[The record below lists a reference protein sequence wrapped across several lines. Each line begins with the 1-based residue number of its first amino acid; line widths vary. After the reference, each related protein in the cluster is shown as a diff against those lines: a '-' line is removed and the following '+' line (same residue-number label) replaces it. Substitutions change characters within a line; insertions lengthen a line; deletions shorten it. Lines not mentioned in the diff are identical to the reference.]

1 MNTDDT
7 HMTNRLDTAATRRSS
22 SHRTARRLA
31 PLIVVTLLVAAC
43 SSDDDASPA
52 TDAPVDTAATSEAA
66 ARSDT
71 TEQPESADAPT
82 TTTPEVAS
90 TVAETTTTE
99 APPPTEPFDVSL
111 ATLVG
116 APAATNSMN
125 GASISPLDGNLYVA
139 SVGGSEITIH
149 DPETGEILDRLGPD
163 QGVNGPDDVFI
174 ADDGTVYWTDLLA
187 GNVGMISPDGT
198 TTTQSVGP
206 GVNPI
211 TMSDDGRLFVGRI
224 FLGDGLYEL
233 DPMLVADP
241 IPLDETLAGLNAFDF
256 GPDGQLYAPSYFTG
270 DVVRIDVDAD
280 VIAPEVVASG
290 FSVPSAVKF
299 NAAGEPY
306 VADLAAGTVSK
317 LDLATGDSEQILRID
332 GTIDNIAIDTDDRIF
347 VIAGSDNQVHRIDGD
362 EFMVLGEAGFGLPG
376 GVAVSPDG
384 SVWVGDFFA
393 MRGFSEADL
402 RRPATSFY
410 DRFAAPGEAFAGA
423 GSVSADGD
431 NVIVS
436 NAFSGSVQV
445 LDPATGEILED
456 VRDVVFPVNAVRYG
470 DRLVAAQAG
479 GGNVVNAN
487 DVTDVLIGDLA
498 IPFGLATD
506 GTTLYV
512 GDWATGDIWA
522 VDEAGPRILAAGL
535 AQPEGMA
542 VDGDRLLVVET
553 GEQRV
558 VAIDLATGDTS
569 PVITG
574 LDFSAAVVEGFL
586 PTGMLS
592 DVAIG
597 PDGAIYVS
605 DDGVNSV
612 YRFER

>member
-1 MNTDDT
+1 MSSTTDEP
-7 HMTNRLDTAATRRSS
+7 AASS
-22 SHRTARRLA
+22 Q
-31 PLIVVTLLVAAC
+31 P
-43 SSDDDASPA
+43 
-52 TDAPVDTAATSEAA
+52 SEP
-66 ARSDT
+66 SDT
-71 TEQPESADAPT
+71 TEQPGATDAPAT
-82 TTTPEVAS
+82 TEPEATT

-99 APPPTEPFDVSL
+99 APPPTEPFDLSL

-139 SVGGSEITIH
+139 SVGGSEITVH

-174 ADDGTVYWTDLLA
+174 ADDGTVCWTDLLG
-187 GNVGMISPDGT
+187 GNVGMRSPDGT
-198 TTTQSVGP
+198 TTTQAVGP

-211 TMSDDGRLFVGRI
+211 TMSADGRLFVARI

-233 DPMLVADP
+233 DPMLIADP

-256 GPDGQLYAPSYFTG
+256 GPDGLLYAPSFFTG
-270 DVVRIDVDAD
+270 EVVRIDVDAD
-280 VIAPEVVASG
+280 VIAPEIVASG
-290 FSVPSAVKF
+290 VGVPSAVKF
-299 NAAGEPY
+299 NSAGEPH
-306 VADLAAGTVSK
+306 VVDLAGGTVST
-317 LDLATGDSEQILRID
+317 LDPATGETEQLLRID
-332 GTIDNIAIDTDDRIF
+332 ATIDNIAIDADDRIF

-362 EFMVLGEAGFGLPG
+362 EFMVLGQAGFGLPG

-384 SVWVGDFFA
+384 SVWVGDFFV
-393 MRGFSEADL
+393 MRGFSAAD
-402 RRPATSFY
+402 PARLETSFY

-431 NVIVS
+431 NLIVA

-445 LDPATGEILED
+445 LDPATGDVLED
-456 VRDVVFPVNAVRYG
+456 VRDVVFPVNALRHG
-470 DRLVAAQAG
+470 PRLVAAQAG

-487 DVTDVLIGDLA
+487 DLTDVLIGDLA
-498 IPFGLATD
+498 IPLGLASD

-512 GDWATGDIWA
+512 GDWATGDIWV
-522 VDEAGPRILAAGL
+522 VDDAGPRVLAAGL

-553 GEQRV
+553 GAQQI

-574 LDFSAAVVEGFL
+574 LDFSAPVVEGFL

-592 DVAIG
+592 GVAIG

>member
-1 MNTDDT
+1 MNTNDT
-7 HMTNRLDTAATRRSS
+7 QTTNELDTAGPGRSPS
-22 SHRTARRLA
+22 QHTARRFA
-31 PLIVVTLLVAAC
+31 PLIVLALLGGAC
-43 SSDDDASPA
+43 ASDEIASS
-52 TDAPVDTAATSEAA
+52 TTNEPVDTESSAP
-66 ARSDT
+66 SDT
-71 TEQPESADAPT
+71 TEQPESTDAPT
-82 TTTPEVAS
+82 TTAAEVTT

-125 GASISPLDGNLYVA
+125 GASVSPIDGNVYVA

-174 ADDGTVYWTDLLA
+174 ADDGTVYWTDLLV
-187 GNVGMISPDGT
+187 GNVGMIAPDGT
-198 TTTQSVGP
+198 TTTQMVGP

-211 TMSDDGRLFVGRI
+211 TMSDDGRLFVARI

-241 IPLDETLAGLNAFDF
+241 IPLDETLEGLNAFDF
-256 GPDGQLYAPSYFTG
+256 GPDGQLYAPSFFTG

-280 VIAPEVVASG
+280 VIAPEVVATG
-290 FSVPSAVKF
+290 FGASSAVKF
-299 NAAGEPY
+299 NSAGEPH
-306 VADLAAGTVSK
+306 VVNLAAGTVSK
-317 LDLATGDSEQILRID
+317 LDLATGESEQLLRID
-332 GTIDNIAIDTDDRIF
+332 GTIDNIAIDADDRIF
-347 VIAGSDNQVHRIDGD
+347 VIAGSDNQIHRIDGD
-362 EFMVLGEAGFGLPG
+362 EFAVLGEAGLGSPG

-393 MRGFSEADL
+393 MRGFSASDPTRLE
-402 RRPATSFY
+402 TSFY
-410 DRFAAPGEAFAGA
+410 DRFAPPGEAFAGA
-423 GSVSADGD
+423 ASVSADGD
-431 NVIVS
+431 NLIVA

-445 LDPATGEILED
+445 LDPATGDVLED
-456 VRDVVFPVNAVRYG
+456 VRDVVFPTNALRYG

-487 DVTDVLIGDLA
+487 DLTDVLLGDLA
-498 IPFGLATD
+498 IPLGLATD

-512 GDWATGDIWA
+512 GDWATGDVWA

-535 AQPEGMA
+535 AQPEGLA
-542 VDGDRLLVVET
+542 ADGDRLLVVET
-553 GEQRV
+553 GAQQV
-558 VAIDLATGDTS
+558 TAIDLATGETS
-569 PVITG
+569 AVITG
-574 LDFSAAVVEGFL
+574 LDFSANAVEGFL

-597 PDGAIYVS
+597 PGGAIYVS

>member
-1 MNTDDT
+1 VNTDDT
-7 HMTNRLDTAATRRSS
+7 HMTNRLDTARTRRSS
-22 SHRTARRLA
+22 SHRTTRRLA
-31 PLIVVTLLVAAC
+31 PLIVVGLLVAAC
-43 SSDDDASPA
+43 SSDEDASPA
-52 TDAPVDTAATSEAA
+52 TDEPVDTAAATEPSAPTDTS
-66 ARSDT
+66 
-71 TEQPESADAPT
+71 EQPETTDAPT
-82 TTTPEVAS
+82 TTAEEVAP

-99 APPPTEPFDVSL
+99 APAPTEPFDVSL

-125 GASISPLDGNLYVA
+125 GTSISPVDGNLYVA
-139 SVGGSEITIH
+139 SVGGTEITIH

-187 GNVGMISPDGT
+187 GNVGMLSPDGT
-198 TTTQSVGP
+198 TTTQFVGP

-211 TMSDDGRLFVGRI
+211 TMSDDGRLFVARI

-256 GPDGQLYAPSYFTG
+256 GPDGLLYAPSFFTG
-270 DVVRIDVDAD
+270 EVVRIDVDAD
-280 VIAPEVVASG
+280 VIAPEVIASDVG
-290 FSVPSAVKF
+290 VPSAVKF
-299 NAAGEPY
+299 NSAGEPH
-306 VADLAAGTVSK
+306 VVDLAGGTVSK
-317 LDLATGDSEQILRID
+317 LDPATGETEQLLRID
-332 GTIDNIAIDTDDRIF
+332 ATIDNIAIDADDRIF

-362 EFMVLGEAGFGLPG
+362 EFTVLGEAGFGLPG

-393 MRGFSEADL
+393 MRGFDETDL
-402 RRPATSFY
+402 TNPATSFY

-431 NVIVS
+431 NLIIT

-445 LDPATGEILED
+445 LDPATGEVLED
-456 VRDVVFPVNAVRYG
+456 VRDVVFPVNAIRYG

-487 DVTDVLIGDLA
+487 DLTDVLIGDLA
-498 IPFGLATD
+498 IPFGLTTD

-522 VDEAGPRILAAGL
+522 VDEAGSQVLAAGL

-558 VAIDLATGDTS
+558 IAIDLATGDIS

-574 LDFSAAVVEGFL
+574 LDFSDPVVEGFL